1 MSGVS
6 ALPEVTEVLLAE
18 AAVFL
23 ARDQGADGFLDRF
36 AEAVT
41 GDPRTASLALDRAL
55 AARARAGY
63 VAFRLEPGD
72 LRVEST
78 SSGASLTACALPG
91 RDGFAAAVR
100 LVDAARRPVAG
111 AAMQVTTESEDR
123 VVVTDLGGWVH
134 LSEPGQTLHIQLGQ
148 LGGIGQLGQAGG
160 AGGIGG
166 IGGIGGAGG
175 VGRVGEARGRA
186 DPEPAGSPA
195 AGASVIPLPRS
206 PRPDGLELAAAHEE
220 AVRAA
225 DEPARWR
232 VSAGG
237 VDFLCLARK
246 GGYDITVLLTDVT
259 ADFAD
264 GALGEYA
271 VRFLTL
277 GRNGRE
283 HRWMVPLGPS
293 PLGLA
298 GSLYSTDEDR
308 LDAGSVEVRV
318 AEQLIATLGDHLDEV
333 VSRSVRHSD
342 ALTAWDVLCQRLRPG
357 RPRAVLEAALAE
369 RANFS

>member
-1 MSGVS
+1 M
-6 ALPEVTEVLLAE
+6 EV
-18 AAVFL
+18 
-23 ARDQGADGFLDRF
+23 R
-36 AEAVT
+36 
-41 GDPRTASLALDRAL
+41 
-55 AARARAGY
+55 
-63 VAFRLEPGD
+63 
-72 LRVEST
+72 
-78 SSGASLTACALPG
+78 
-91 RDGFAAAVR
+91 
-100 LVDAARRPVAG
+100 
-111 AAMQVTTESEDR
+111 TESEER

-134 LSEPGQTLHIQLGQ
+134 LSEPGQALYISLGQ
-148 LGGIGQLGQAGG
+148 LDA
-160 AGGIGG
+160 
-166 IGGIGGAGG
+166 
-175 VGRVGEARGRA
+175 VSEADGRA
-186 DPEPAGSPA
+186 EPEPARSAA
-195 AGASVIPLPRS
+195 AGASVIPLPRI

-232 VSAGG
+232 VAAGG

-246 GGYDITVLLTDVT
+246 GGYDLTVLLTGVT

-271 VRFLTL
+271 VRFLTW

-283 HRWMVPLGPS
+283 HRWMVPLAPS

-308 LDAGSVEVRV
+308 LDAGSVEVGV

-342 ALTAWDVLCQRLRPG
+342 ALTAWDVLCQRLRAD

-369 RANFS
+369 RANIQ

>member
-1 MSGVS
+1 MRGVS
-6 ALPEVTEVLLAE
+6 ASPEVTEVLLAE

-23 ARDQGADGFLDRF
+23 ARDGGCDGFLDRF

-72 LRVEST
+72 LRVQHT

-91 RDGFAAAVR
+91 RAGCVAAAVR
-100 LVDAARRPVAG
+100 LVDAGRRPVAG
-111 AAMQVTTESEDR
+111 AAMEVRTESEER

-134 LSEPGQTLHIQLGQ
+134 LSEPGQALYISLGQ
-148 LGGIGQLGQAGG
+148 LDA
-160 AGGIGG
+160 
-166 IGGIGGAGG
+166 
-175 VGRVGEARGRA
+175 VSEADGRA
-186 DPEPAGSPA
+186 EPEPARSAA
-195 AGASVIPLPRS
+195 AGASVIPLPRI

-232 VSAGG
+232 VAAGG

-246 GGYDITVLLTDVT
+246 GGYDLTVLLTGVT

-271 VRFLTL
+271 VRFLTW

-283 HRWMVPLGPS
+283 HRWMVPLAPS

-308 LDAGSVEVRV
+308 LDAGSVEVGV

-342 ALTAWDVLCQRLRPG
+342 ALTAWDVLCQRLRAD

-369 RANFS
+369 RANIQ

>member
-1 MSGVS
+1 MNGVS
-6 ALPEVTEVLLAE
+6 ALPEVAEALLAE

-23 ARDQGADGFLDRF
+23 ARDQGSGGFVDRF
-36 AEAVT
+36 TEAVT
-41 GDPRTASLALDRAL
+41 GDPAAASLALDRAL
-55 AARARAGY
+55 AAQARAGY
-63 VAFRLEPGD
+63 LVVRLEPGD
-72 LRVEST
+72 LRVETT

-91 RDGFAAAVR
+91 RDGSVVAVR
-100 LVDAARRPVAG
+100 LVDTGRRPVAG
-111 AAMQVTTESEDR
+111 AAMQVTTENEDR
-123 VVVTDLGGWVH
+123 VVVTDMGGWVH
-134 LSEPGQTLHIQLGQ
+134 LSEPGQIVHIQLGRV
-148 LGGIGQLGQAGG
+148 
-160 AGGIGG
+160 
-166 IGGIGGAGG
+166 GG
-175 VGRVGEARGRA
+175 VASEAEGRA
-186 DPEPAGSPA
+186 DPEPAGSA
-195 AGASVIPLPRS
+195 TAGASVIPLPRI

-220 AVRAA
+220 AARAA

-232 VSAGG
+232 VAAGG

-246 GGYDITVLLTDVT
+246 GGYDLTVVLAGVT

-264 GALGEYA
+264 RALGEYA
-271 VRFLTL
+271 VRFLTW

-308 LDAGSVEVRV
+308 LDPGSVEIRV
-318 AEQLIATLGDHLDEV
+318 AEQLIAALGDHLDEV

-342 ALTAWDVLCQRLRPG
+342 ALTAWDVLCQRLGPG

-369 RANFS
+369 RANFP

>member
-1 MSGVS
+1 MRGVS
-6 ALPEVTEVLLAE
+6 ASPDVTEVLLAE

-23 ARDQGADGFLDRF
+23 ARDRGRDGFLDRF
-36 AEAVT
+36 AAAVT

-55 AARARAGY
+55 AARARAGC
-63 VAFRLEPGD
+63 VAFSLEPGD
-72 LRVEST
+72 LRVRST

-91 RDGFAAAVR
+91 RAGCVAAAVR
-100 LVDAARRPVAG
+100 LVDAGRRPVAG
-111 AAMQVTTESEDR
+111 AAMEVRTESEER

-134 LSEPGQTLHIQLGQ
+134 LSEPGQTLYISLGQ
-148 LGGIGQLGQAGG
+148 LDA
-160 AGGIGG
+160 
-166 IGGIGGAGG
+166 
-175 VGRVGEARGRA
+175 VGEAGGRA
-186 DPEPAGSPA
+186 DPEPARSA
-195 AGASVIPLPRS
+195 TAGASVIPLPRI

-232 VSAGG
+232 VAAGG

-246 GGYDITVLLTDVT
+246 GGYDLTVLLTGVT

-271 VRFLTL
+271 VRFQTW

-283 HRWMVPLGPS
+283 HRWMVPLAPS

-308 LDAGSVEVRV
+308 LDAGSVEVGV

-342 ALTAWDVLCQRLRPG
+342 ALNAWDVLCQRLRPD

-369 RANFS
+369 RANIQ

>member
-23 ARDQGADGFLDRF
+23 ARDQGSDGFLDRF

-41 GDPRTASLALDRAL
+41 GDPTTASLALDRAL

-91 RDGFAAAVR
+91 RDGCAAAVR
-100 LVDAARRPVAG
+100 LVDAGRRPVAG

-134 LSEPGQTLHIQLGQ
+134 LSEPGQTLHIQLGR
-148 LGGIGQLGQAGG
+148 LGGA
-160 AGGIGG
+160 
-166 IGGIGGAGG
+166 
-175 VGRVGEARGRA
+175 GRVGEARGRA
-186 DPEPAGSPA
+186 DLEPAGLAA
-195 AGASVIPLPRS
+195 AGASVIPLPRI

-318 AEQLIATLGDHLDEV
+318 AEQLIASLGDHLDEV

-357 RPRAVLEAALAE
+357 RPRAALEAALAE

>member
-1 MSGVS
+1 MNGVS
-6 ALPEVTEVLLAE
+6 ALPEVTEALLAE

-23 ARDQGADGFLDRF
+23 ARDQGSGGFLDRF
-36 AEAVT
+36 TEAVT
-41 GDPRTASLALDRAL
+41 GDPAAASLALDRAL
-55 AARARAGY
+55 AAQARAGY
-63 VAFRLEPGD
+63 LVVRLEPGD
-72 LRVEST
+72 LRVETT

-91 RDGFAAAVR
+91 RDGCAAAVR
-100 LVDAARRPVAG
+100 LVDTGRRPVAG

-123 VVVTDLGGWVH
+123 VVVTDLGGWAH
-134 LSEPGQTLHIQLGQ
+134 LSEPGQIVHIRLGR
-148 LGGIGQLGQAGG
+148 LGGVAS
-160 AGGIGG
+160 
-166 IGGIGGAGG
+166 
-175 VGRVGEARGRA
+175 EAEGRA
-186 DPEPAGSPA
+186 DPEPAGPVT
-195 AGASVIPLPRS
+195 ASVIPFPRI

-232 VSAGG
+232 VAAGG

-246 GGYDITVLLTDVT
+246 GGYDLTVLLTGVT

-264 GALGEYA
+264 RALGEYA
-271 VRFLTL
+271 VRFLTW

-308 LDAGSVEVRV
+308 LDPESVEVRV
-318 AEQLIATLGDHLDEV
+318 AEQLIAALGDHLDEV
-333 VSRSVRHSD
+333 VGRSVRHSD
-342 ALTAWDVLCQRLRPG
+342 ALTAWDVLCQRLGPG

-369 RANFS
+369 RANLS

>member
-1 MSGVS
+1 MRGVS
-6 ALPEVTEVLLAE
+6 ASPEVTEVLLAE

-23 ARDQGADGFLDRF
+23 ARDRGRDGFLDRF
-36 AEAVT
+36 AAAVT

-55 AARARAGY
+55 AARARAGC
-63 VAFRLEPGD
+63 VAFSLEPGD
-72 LRVEST
+72 LRVRST

-91 RDGFAAAVR
+91 RAGCVAAAVR
-100 LVDAARRPVAG
+100 LVDAGRRPVAG
-111 AAMQVTTESEDR
+111 AAMEVRTESEER

-134 LSEPGQTLHIQLGQ
+134 LSEPGQTLYISLGQ
-148 LGGIGQLGQAGG
+148 LDA
-160 AGGIGG
+160 
-166 IGGIGGAGG
+166 
-175 VGRVGEARGRA
+175 VGEAGGRA
-186 DPEPAGSPA
+186 DPEPARSA
-195 AGASVIPLPRS
+195 TAGASVIPLPRI

-232 VSAGG
+232 VAAGG

-246 GGYDITVLLTDVT
+246 GGYDLTVLLTGVT

-271 VRFLTL
+271 VRFQTW

-283 HRWMVPLGPS
+283 HRWMVPLAPS

-308 LDAGSVEVRV
+308 LDAGSVEVGV
-318 AEQLIATLGDHLDEV
+318 AEQLIAALGDHLDEV

-342 ALTAWDVLCQRLRPG
+342 ALNAWDVLCQRLRPD

-369 RANFS
+369 RANIQ

>member
-1 MSGVS
+1 MRGVS
-6 ALPEVTEVLLAE
+6 ASPDVTEVLLAE

-23 ARDQGADGFLDRF
+23 ARDRGRDGFLDRF
-36 AEAVT
+36 AAAVT

-55 AARARAGY
+55 AARARAGC
-63 VAFRLEPGD
+63 VAFSLEPGD
-72 LRVEST
+72 LRVRST

-91 RDGFAAAVR
+91 RAGCVAAAVR
-100 LVDAARRPVAG
+100 LVDAGRRPVAG
-111 AAMQVTTESEDR
+111 AAMEVRTESEER

-160 AGGIGG
+160 

-186 DPEPAGSPA
+186 DPEPAGSAA
-195 AGASVIPLPRS
+195 AGASVIPLPRI

-232 VSAGG
+232 VAAGG
-237 VDFLCLARK
+237 VDFLCQARK
-246 GGYDITVLLTDVT
+246 GGYDLTVVLTGVT

-271 VRFLTL
+271 VRFLTW

-283 HRWMVPLGPS
+283 HRWMVPLAPS

-308 LDAGSVEVRV
+308 LDAGSVEVGV
-318 AEQLIATLGDHLDEV
+318 AEHLIATLGDHLDEV
-333 VSRSVRHSD
+333 VGRSVRHSD
-342 ALTAWDVLCQRLRPG
+342 ALTAWDVLCQRLRPD
-357 RPRAVLEAALAE
+357 RPRAVLEAALVE
-369 RANFS
+369 RANIP

>member
-1 MSGVS
+1 MRGVS
-6 ALPEVTEVLLAE
+6 ASPEVTEVLLAE

-23 ARDQGADGFLDRF
+23 ARDRGRDGFLDRF
-36 AEAVT
+36 AAAVT

-55 AARARAGY
+55 AARARAGC
-63 VAFRLEPGD
+63 VAFSLEPGD
-72 LRVEST
+72 LRVRST

-91 RDGFAAAVR
+91 RAGCVAAAVR
-100 LVDAARRPVAG
+100 LVDADRRPVAG
-111 AAMQVTTESEDR
+111 AAMEVRTESEER

-134 LSEPGQTLHIQLGQ
+134 LSEPGQTLYISLGQ
-148 LGGIGQLGQAGG
+148 LDA
-160 AGGIGG
+160 
-166 IGGIGGAGG
+166 
-175 VGRVGEARGRA
+175 VGEAGGRA
-186 DPEPAGSPA
+186 DPEPARSA
-195 AGASVIPLPRS
+195 TAGASVIPLPRI

-232 VSAGG
+232 VAAGG

-246 GGYDITVLLTDVT
+246 GGYDLTVLLTGVT

-271 VRFLTL
+271 VRFQTW

-283 HRWMVPLGPS
+283 HRWMVPLAPS

-308 LDAGSVEVRV
+308 LDAGSVEVGV
-318 AEQLIATLGDHLDEV
+318 AEQLIAALGDHLDEV

-342 ALTAWDVLCQRLRPG
+342 ALNAWDVLCQRLRPD

-369 RANFS
+369 RANIQ

>member
-6 ALPEVTEVLLAE
+6 ASPELTEVLLAE

-23 ARDQGADGFLDRF
+23 ARDQGSGGFLDRF
-36 AEAVT
+36 AEAVNC
-41 GDPRTASLALDRAL
+41 DPRTASLALDRAL
-55 AARARAGY
+55 AARARAGH

-91 RDGFAAAVR
+91 RDGCVAAAVR
-100 LVDAARRPVAG
+100 LVDAGRRPVAG
-111 AAMQVTTESEDR
+111 AAMEVAAESEDR
-123 VVVTDLGGWVH
+123 VVVTDLEGWVH
-134 LSEPGQTLHIQLGQ
+134 LSEPGQALHISLGKPVPVSM
-148 LGGIGQLGQAGG
+148 IG
-160 AGGIGG
+160 
-166 IGGIGGAGG
+166 
-175 VGRVGEARGRA
+175 ARD
-186 DPEPAGSPA
+186 DPEPARPA
-195 AGASVIPLPRS
+195 TAGASVIPLPRI

-225 DEPARWR
+225 DESARWR
-232 VSAGG
+232 VAAGG

-246 GGYDITVLLTDVT
+246 GGYDLTVLLTGVT

-264 GALGEYA
+264 GALGDYA
-271 VRFLTL
+271 VRFLTW

-283 HRWMVPLGPS
+283 HRWMVPLAPS

-308 LDAGSVEVRV
+308 LDAESVEVGV
-318 AEQLIATLGDHLDEV
+318 AEQVIATLGDHLDEV
-333 VSRSVRHSD
+333 VGRSVRHSD
-342 ALTAWDVLCQRLRPG
+342 ALTAWEVLCQRLRPD

-369 RANFS
+369 RANIL

>member
-1 MSGVS
+1 MRGVS
-6 ALPEVTEVLLAE
+6 ASPEVTEVLLAE

-23 ARDQGADGFLDRF
+23 ARDRGRDGFLDRF
-36 AEAVT
+36 AAAVT

-63 VAFRLEPGD
+63 VAFILEPGD
-72 LRVEST
+72 LRVRST

-91 RDGFAAAVR
+91 RAGCVAAAVR
-100 LVDAARRPVAG
+100 LVDADRRPVAG
-111 AAMQVTTESEDR
+111 AAMEVRTESEER

-134 LSEPGQTLHIQLGQ
+134 LSEPGQTLYISLGQ
-148 LGGIGQLGQAGG
+148 LDA
-160 AGGIGG
+160 
-166 IGGIGGAGG
+166 
-175 VGRVGEARGRA
+175 VGEAGGRA
-186 DPEPAGSPA
+186 DPEPARSA
-195 AGASVIPLPRS
+195 TAGASVIPLPRI

-232 VSAGG
+232 VAAGG

-246 GGYDITVLLTDVT
+246 GGYDLTVLLTGVT

-271 VRFLTL
+271 VRFQTW

-283 HRWMVPLGPS
+283 HRWMVPLAPS

-308 LDAGSVEVRV
+308 LDAGSVEVGV
-318 AEQLIATLGDHLDEV
+318 AEQLIAALGDHLDEV

-342 ALTAWDVLCQRLRPG
+342 ALNAWDVLCQRLRPD

-369 RANFS
+369 RANIQ

>member
-1 MSGVS
+1 MNGVS
-6 ALPEVTEVLLAE
+6 ASPEVTEVLLAE

-23 ARDQGADGFLDRF
+23 ARDQGSGGFLDRF
-36 AEAVT
+36 AGAVT
-41 GDPRTASLALDRAL
+41 SDPRTASLALDHAL

-63 VAFRLEPGD
+63 LAFTLEPGD
-72 LRVEST
+72 LRVHST

-91 RDGFAAAVR
+91 RDGCVAAAVR
-100 LVDAARRPVAG
+100 LVDAGRRPVAG
-111 AAMQVTTESEDR
+111 AAMRIAADSEDR
-123 VVVTDLGGWVH
+123 VVVTDLEGWVH
-134 LSEPGQTLHIQLGQ
+134 LSEPGQALHIRLGW
-148 LGGIGQLGQAGG
+148 LAG
-160 AGGIGG
+160 AS
-166 IGGIGGAGG
+166 
-175 VGRVGEARGRA
+175 EATGRA
-186 DPEPAGSPA
+186 DPEPAGSAA
-195 AGASVIPLPRS
+195 AGARVIPLPRI

-220 AVRAA
+220 AARAA

-232 VSAGG
+232 VAAGG

-246 GGYDITVLLTDVT
+246 GGYDLTVLLTGVT

-264 GALGEYA
+264 GAVGEYG
-271 VRFLTL
+271 VRFLTW

-283 HRWMVPLGPS
+283 HGWMVPLAPS

-308 LDAGSVEVRV
+308 LDASSVQVGVTER
-318 AEQLIATLGDHLDEV
+318 LIAALGDHLDDV

-342 ALTAWDVLCQRLRPG
+342 ALDAWQVLCQRLGSG

-369 RANFS
+369 RANLP

>member
-23 ARDQGADGFLDRF
+23 ARDQGSDGFLDRF

-91 RDGFAAAVR
+91 RDGCAAAVR
-100 LVDAARRPVAG
+100 LVDAGRRPVAG
-111 AAMQVTTESEDR
+111 AAIQVTTESEDR

-134 LSEPGQTLHIQLGQ
+134 LSEPGQTLHIQLGRSVAS
-148 LGGIGQLGQAGG
+148 GV
-160 AGGIGG
+160 
-166 IGGIGGAGG
+166 GG
-175 VGRVGEARGRA
+175 VGGVGEARGRA
-186 DPEPAGSPA
+186 DPESAGSAA
-195 AGASVIPLPRS
+195 AGGSVIPLPRI

-259 ADFAD
+259 AGFAD

-357 RPRAVLEAALAE
+357 RPRAALEAALAE

>member
-1 MSGVS
+1 MRGVS
-6 ALPEVTEVLLAE
+6 ASPEVTEVLLAE

-23 ARDQGADGFLDRF
+23 ARDRGSDGFLDRF

-63 VAFRLEPGD
+63 VAFSLEPGD
-72 LRVEST
+72 LRVQNT

-91 RDGFAAAVR
+91 RAGCVAAAVR
-100 LVDAARRPVAG
+100 LVDAGRRPVAG
-111 AAMQVTTESEDR
+111 AAMEVRTESEER

-134 LSEPGQTLHIQLGQ
+134 LSEPGQTLYISLGQ
-148 LGGIGQLGQAGG
+148 LDA
-160 AGGIGG
+160 
-166 IGGIGGAGG
+166 
-175 VGRVGEARGRA
+175 VGEAGGRA
-186 DPEPAGSPA
+186 DPERARSA
-195 AGASVIPLPRS
+195 TAGASVIPLPRI

-220 AVRAA
+220 AARAA

-232 VSAGG
+232 VAAGG

-246 GGYDITVLLTDVT
+246 GGYDLTVLLTGVT

-271 VRFLTL
+271 VRFLTW

-283 HRWMVPLGPS
+283 HRWMVPLAPS

-308 LDAGSVEVRV
+308 LDAGSVEVGV

-342 ALTAWDVLCQRLRPG
+342 ALTAWDVLCQRLRPD

-369 RANFS
+369 RANIP

>member
-1 MSGVS
+1 MRGVS
-6 ALPEVTEVLLAE
+6 ASPEVTEVLLAE

-23 ARDQGADGFLDRF
+23 ARDRGSDGFLGRF

-41 GDPRTASLALDRAL
+41 GDPAAASLALDRAL

-72 LRVEST
+72 LRVRST

-91 RDGFAAAVR
+91 RAGCVAAAVR
-100 LVDAARRPVAG
+100 LVDAGRRPVAG
-111 AAMQVTTESEDR
+111 AAMEVRTESEER

-134 LSEPGQTLHIQLGQ
+134 LSEPGQTLYISLGQ
-148 LGGIGQLGQAGG
+148 LDA
-160 AGGIGG
+160 
-166 IGGIGGAGG
+166 
-175 VGRVGEARGRA
+175 VGEAGGRA
-186 DPEPAGSPA
+186 DPEPARSA
-195 AGASVIPLPRS
+195 TAGASVIPLPRI

-232 VSAGG
+232 VAAGG
-237 VDFLCLARK
+237 VDFLCQARK
-246 GGYDITVLLTDVT
+246 GGYDLTVVLTGVT

-271 VRFLTL
+271 VRFLTW

-283 HRWMVPLGPS
+283 HRWMVPLAPS

-308 LDAGSVEVRV
+308 LDAGSVEVGV
-318 AEQLIATLGDHLDEV
+318 AEHLIATLGDHLDEV
-333 VSRSVRHSD
+333 VGRSVRHSD
-342 ALTAWDVLCQRLRPG
+342 ALTAWDVLCQRLRPD

-369 RANFS
+369 RANIQ

>member
-1 MSGVS
+1 MRGVS
-6 ALPEVTEVLLAE
+6 ASPEVTEVLLAE

-23 ARDQGADGFLDRF
+23 ARDRGRDGFLDRF
-36 AEAVT
+36 AAAVT

-63 VAFRLEPGD
+63 VAFILEPGD
-72 LRVEST
+72 LRVRST

-91 RDGFAAAVR
+91 RAGCVAAAVR
-100 LVDAARRPVAG
+100 LVDAGRRPVAG
-111 AAMQVTTESEDR
+111 AAMEVRTESEER

-134 LSEPGQTLHIQLGQ
+134 LSEPGQTLYISLGQ
-148 LGGIGQLGQAGG
+148 LDA
-160 AGGIGG
+160 
-166 IGGIGGAGG
+166 
-175 VGRVGEARGRA
+175 VGEAGGRA
-186 DPEPAGSPA
+186 DPEPARSA
-195 AGASVIPLPRS
+195 TAGASVIPLPRI

-232 VSAGG
+232 VAAGG

-246 GGYDITVLLTDVT
+246 GGYDLTVLLTGVT

-271 VRFLTL
+271 VRFQTW

-283 HRWMVPLGPS
+283 HRWMVPLAPS

-308 LDAGSVEVRV
+308 LDAGSVEVGV

-342 ALTAWDVLCQRLRPG
+342 ALNAWDVLCQRLRPD

-369 RANFS
+369 RANIQ